1 MNAAAPITGKVLK
14 QKISDRELWKLIRK
28 HKDAAKEILQV
39 SDIVLYVKDKNGK
52 RIKVKSGSRCTGDE
66 NSCKA
71 YCFPPRRLPM

>member
-1 MNAAAPITGKVLK
+1 MKKVLN

-52 RIKVKSGSRCTGDE
+52 RIEVKWQNKQKLKPVTFAV
-66 NSCKA
+66 N
-71 YCFPPRRLPM
+71 P